1 MPLSFASL
9 KGWLLNPEGGIS
21 LFLLMALLLGCNA
34 ALALDEVRHT
44 FSFPENRE
52 QLILVRSEFPV
63 TGTVTELI
71 MPNWTPGSYLIRDY
85 AANVDSISVVA
96 EDGSALAVQKT
107 AKDRWVVNTPATKT
121 LVVLYEVFTPNLSV
135 RDSWA
140 SRAFSLINGASVF
153 LYTEHSRDLPQTLK
167 VIADPDRGEVFT
179 AMLPGPDGKGYRV
192 DNYDE
197 LVDNPV
203 AVAKAP
209 VYRFRHQEHDYV
221 LLNVGENEFWDGG
234 LAASD
239 VEKIVA
245 ETQSFWRIN
254 PLQKP
259 YWFMNFIV
267 ERGGGLEHDH
277 STVIMTGRRQ
287 MRDRDKYIKW
297 LSIAAH
303 EFFHVWN
310 VRHMRPVELSRIDYQ
325 QEQYTSQLW
334 LAEGLTSYFD
344 NLLISR
350 AGLIDP
356 DEYLALLASDIYKL
370 ETTPG
375 RLLRPVTED
384 SFDAWIRQYQ
394 PNSNSVNST
403 VSYYTKGALIGFVL
417 DTYLRKNSKGRHNL
431 DEVMRKMYGLY
442 SSKPYGN
449 DAFEKAVIEV
459 GGPRAGQFLQS
470 LLTTTKE
477 LDIDGALDW
486 YGLKLIRSTEA
497 KQAGNKEGT
506 KSASPQSGLGVIWD
520 NEKPGMIVKSVLVGS
535 SSSVAGLMPQDEILA
550 IGEERLAPASLD
562 SLMTSFQPGQ
572 ETTVLVSRR
581 GRIIQL
587 DIQLDNSIPDSYN
600 IVLQSD
606 YKKSD
611 IKRLQKLLGQ
621 DIK

>member
-1 MPLSFASL
+1 
-9 KGWLLNPEGGIS
+9 
-21 LFLLMALLLGCNA
+21 MALWLGCGA
-34 ALALDEVRHT
+34 AFALDEVRHT
-44 FSFPENRE
+44 LSFPKDRE

-63 TGTVTELI
+63 SGPVTELI

-96 EDGSALAVQKT
+96 EDGTAMAVQKVS
-107 AKDRWVVNTPATKT
+107 KDRWQVNTPETTT
-121 LVVLYEVFTPNLSV
+121 LVVLYEVFTPDLSV
-135 RDSWA
+135 RDSWT

-153 LYTEHSRDLPQTLK
+153 LYTEQSRDLPQVLK
-167 VIADPDRGEVFT
+167 VIADTDRGDVFT
-179 AMLPGPDGKGYRV
+179 AMLPDSNGQGYRA

-197 LVDNPV
+197 LVDNPI

-209 VYRFRHQEHDYV
+209 VYRFRHQEQDYV
-221 LLNVGENEFWDGG
+221 LLNVGENEFWDGKQT
-234 LAASD
+234 ASD
-239 VEKIVA
+239 VKSIVA
-245 ETQSFWRIN
+245 ETQSFWSIN
-254 PLQKP
+254 PLQNP

-277 STVIMTGRRQ
+277 STVIMAGRRQ
-287 MRDRDKYIKW
+287 MRDRLDYIKW
-297 LSIAAH
+297 LSVVAH

-310 VRHMRPVELSRIDYQ
+310 VRRMRPVEFSRIDYQ
-325 QEQYTSQLW
+325 REQYTSQLW

-344 NLLISR
+344 NLLITR
-350 AGLIDP
+350 AGLISP
-356 DEYLALLASDIYKL
+356 DEYLELLASDIYKL

-431 DEVMRKMYGLY
+431 DEVMREMYGLY

-449 DAFEKAVIEV
+449 DAFEKAVVEV
-459 GGPRAGQFLQS
+459 GGPRAGQFFQT
-470 LLTTTKE
+470 LLTTTEE
-477 LDIDGALDW
+477 LDIDAALDW
-486 YGLKLIRSTEA
+486 YGLKLDRNAETNPTG
-497 KQAGNKEGT
+497 KKEGR
-506 KSASPQSGLGVIWD
+506 KPASPQSGLGVIWD
-520 NEKPGMIVKSVLVGS
+520 KEKPGMTVKSVLVGS
-535 SSSVAGLMPQDEILA
+535 SGSVAGVMPQDEILA
-550 IGEERLAPASLD
+550 IGEERLTPENLD
-562 SLMTSFQPGQ
+562 SLMTSFRPGQ
-572 ETTVLVSRR
+572 VTTVLISRR

-587 DIQLDNSIPDSYN
+587 DIQLDNSIPDSFN

-621 DIK
+621 EIK